1 MSCKSFDLI
10 KQELRTCQYAR
21 LLRLA
26 FPKSQPHKIMPVIK
40 HFYIVLYFQ
49 CCNQHVMMETGG
61 QVCLKLIVTD
71 QNRSFSFGSYR
82 VKRRK
87 KKCDQFLVYLNVG
100 SKQKLQK

>member
-71 QNRSFSFGSYR
+71 QNRSFSFRWIISSQ
-82 VKRRK
+82 K
-87 KKCDQFLVYLNVG
+87 KKE
-100 SKQKLQK
+100 KM